1 MHMHLSVL
9 WSTPKKTE
17 FMNLQPSVAKQS
29 HNSRRAL
36 LSREMEITYDYNKVM
51 YEEKNK
57 K

>member
-1 MHMHLSVL
+1 MHLSVL